1 MEGNRRSLALC
12 ALPVLELAR
21 GLENGSFSSEAVTD
35 AFLEN
40 IVLQNPALNVFLEVF
55 ESSAREEARASDRRR
70 REGKPLS
77 PLDGVPFAVKD
88 NLCVEGRRCTCASR
102 MLKDYRSPYTATAV
116 ERLLQAGMP
125 LLGRVNLDEFA
136 MGSSTETS
144 FFGPSRN
151 PWDPGRVPG
160 GSSGGCAAAVA
171 AGMTPV
177 ALGSDTGGSI
187 RQPAALCGVAG
198 VKPAYGTVS
207 RYGLVAMASSFDQI
221 GPLCKTCRDAALVM
235 NLLAGADPRDM
246 TSDPALA
253 ADFTSQLERPLKNV
267 KIALPQEAFGQG
279 LDTDMERAVRAASAL
294 LKELGA
300 EIHTVSIPSL
310 PLGLPAYLVLSCA
323 EAGSNLARYDGVRY
337 GHRASADE
345 IHQLYRE
352 SRREGFG
359 MEVKRRILLGAYSLT
374 EEHRAESY
382 DRAVQA
388 RALLQKELERILESV
403 DALLFPTTATTA
415 WPIGEKQDDPAQM
428 YLSDLYSVPANLA
441 GLPALSL
448 PCGLSGEGLPMGM
461 TLMGSRGSLPLLFR
475 AAVRYEAVCPLPKGS
490 HPYERLTAGRE
501 GERV

>member
-1 MEGNRRSLALC
+1 MEGNRRSPALC
-12 ALPVLELAR
+12 ALPVSALAH
-21 GLENGSFSSEAVTD
+21 GLENGSFSSKAVTD

-40 IVLQNPALNVFLEVF
+40 IALQNPALNVFLEVF
-55 ESSAREEARASDRRR
+55 DSSAREEARASDRRR
-70 REGKPLS
+70 REGKLLS

-88 NLCVEGRRCTCASR
+88 NLCVEGRICTCASR
-102 MLKDYRSPYTATAV
+102 MLKGYRSPYTATAV
-116 ERLLQAGMP
+116 ERLRQAGMP
-125 LLGRVNLDEFA
+125 LLGRMNLDEFA

-221 GPLCKTCRDAALVM
+221 GPLCKTCRDAAMVM
-235 NLLAGADPRDM
+235 NLLAGGDPRDM

-279 LDTDMERAVRAASAL
+279 LEADMERAVRAAVSA

-300 EIHTVSIPSL
+300 KIHTVSIPSL

-337 GHRASADE
+337 GHRAPAE
-345 IHQLYRE
+345 AIHQLYRE

-388 RALLQKELERILESV
+388 RALLQKELERVLESA
-403 DALLFPTTATTA
+403 DALLFPTTAATA
-415 WPIGEKQDDPAQM
+415 WPIGEKQDDPARM

-475 AAVRYEAVCPLPKGS
+475 VAARYEAVCPLPKGT

-501 GERV
+501 GEQA

>member
-12 ALPVLELAR
+12 ALPVSELAR

-102 MLKDYRSPYTATAV
+102 MLENYRPPYTATAV
-116 ERLLQAGMP
+116 NRLQQAGMP

-151 PWDPGRVPG
+151 PWDPDRVPG

-221 GPLCKTCRDAALVM
+221 GPLCKTCRDAAMVM
-235 NLLAGADPRDM
+235 NLLAGGDPHDM